1 MWDGLAVGW
10 QSAFGEAWSA
20 YKRGANPI
28 GCSIVNDEG
37 QVIACGQNRT
47 RDDHAPENQIC
58 ANNLA
63 HAEINAMLQINNK
76 EHENIQSY
84 TLYTTLEPCIQCFG
98 AFYLSGIRNLS
109 FAAREPSGGS
119 TNVVGKTEYLSKK
132 EISINGPLSTLEAVQ
147 IVLRY
152 DWAFENDIRS
162 VIEKERQLNPIA
174 SEVGGKL
181 LAEKTIKRMKDQNG
195 DIRTVIRTILEEL
208 NRFGFEKT

>member
-1 MWDGLAVGW
+1 MWDKLTVGW
-10 QSAFGEAWSA
+10 QSAFGEVWSA

-37 QVIACGQNRT
+37 RVIACGQNRT

-58 ANNLA
+58 SNNLA

-76 EHENIQSY
+76 EHENINSY

-98 AFYLSGIRNLS
+98 AFYLSGIRNLT

-119 TNVVGKTEYLSKK
+119 TNIVGKTEYLRKK
-132 EISINGPLSTLEAVQ
+132 EVSINGPLSALEAIH
-147 IVLRY
+147 IVFRY
-152 DWAFENDIRS
+152 DWAFENNIQS

-174 SEVGGKL
+174 SEVGSKL
-181 LAEKTIKRMKDQNG
+181 LKEKIIRKMKDQNEN
-195 DIRTVIRTILEEL
+195 IRTVILTILEEL
-208 NRFGFEKT
+208 NRLGFEKV